1 MSISTAIALAIL
13 GPIILKIIL
22 WANVTL
28 FFNLMN
34 RRLESRF
41 LSFTLVEFALSFAMS
56 LSFMLSIQMKTH
68 APPYLPTLF
77 MLSGIGWLIYSAH
90 RAWRQS
96 RPL

>member
-1 MSISTAIALAIL
+1 MSFSTAVALAFI
-13 GPIILKIIL
+13 GPIILKTIL

-34 RRLESRF
+34 RRLERRF
-41 LSFTLVEFALSFAMS
+41 LPFTLLEFALSFVMS
-56 LSFMLSIQMKTH
+56 LSFMLSIQLKTQ
-68 APPYLPTLF
+68 AQPFLPTLF

-96 RPL
+96 HPL